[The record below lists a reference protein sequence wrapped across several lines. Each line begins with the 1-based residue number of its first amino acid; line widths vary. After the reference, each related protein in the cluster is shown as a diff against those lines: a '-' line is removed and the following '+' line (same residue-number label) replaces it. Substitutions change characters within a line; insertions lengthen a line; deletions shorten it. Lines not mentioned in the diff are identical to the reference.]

1 MDRDIIR
8 VHRRSSVFIRGQTP
22 DPPKADPQLVASPFN
37 IFQDFRA
44 NRNNPK
50 GLLVM
55 TLFRL
60 AHLLR
65 LSIFTFIL
73 FLPYF
78 IFYRVFVEWFLC
90 IELPWKTRLGPGFRI
105 DHGQALIIN
114 DGTVFGS
121 GCTVR
126 NSTTIGNKKLKDG
139 TYSRAPIFGDRV
151 DVGANAVIIGP
162 ITIGDDCAI
171 GAGAVVL
178 KDVPAKHVAVGNPA
192 RIIART

>member
-1 MDRDIIR
+1 MM
-8 VHRRSSVFIRGQTP
+8 
-22 DPPKADPQLVASPFN
+22 ASPFN
-37 IFQDFRA
+37 IFQDLTA

-50 GLLVM
+50 GLLVL

-65 LSIFTFIL
+65 LNIVTFIL

-78 IFYRVFVEWFLC
+78 IFYRVFVEWLLC
-90 IELPWKTRLGPGFRI
+90 IELPWKTRVGPGFRI

-114 DGTVFGS
+114 DGTVFGAA
-121 GCTVR
+121 CTVR

-151 DVGANAVIIGP
+151 DIGANAVIIGP

-178 KDVPAKHVAVGNPA
+178 KDVPPRHVAVGNPA
-192 RIIART
+192 RIIARA